1 MRKKKSKNSE
11 QHDHEKSNYKKGVV
25 APVLFAIIGLFLA
38 YFIPIFVIQENSIR
52 ILIGIIGF
60 IIIVLSGIKIF
71 FVALDDE
78 NDSQK

>member
-11 QHDHEKSNYKKGVV
+11 QQDNEKSNDKKVV
-25 APVLFAIIGLFLA
+25 VPVLFAIIGLFLA

-60 IIIVLSGIKIF
+60 IVIVLSVIKIF
-71 FVALDDE
+71 FITLDDE
-78 NDSQK
+78 KDPQK

>member
-1 MRKKKSKNSE
+1 MRKKKRKNSE
-11 QHDHEKSNYKKGVV
+11 QHDNEKSNYKKVV
-25 APVLFAIIGLFLA
+25 VPVLFAIIGLFLA

-60 IIIVLSGIKIF
+60 MVIALSVIKIF
-71 FVALDDE
+71 FVTLDDE